1 MTGYY
6 PEAFF
11 DGRFFFDGSLE
22 GALLRYTGKYWCME
36 GAVDNIWIYP
46 HLKVASVHHY
56 DGNGWGWQQLIQL
69 VVNLNNFQFPV
80 KSKADNPH
88 HHHR

>member
-1 MTGYY
+1 MTDYY

-56 DGNGWGWQQLIQL
+56 DEYGWGWQQVDTAGGESQR
-69 VVNLNNFQFPV
+69 FPV
-80 KSKADNPH
+80 PGQVKGGQSALS
-88 HHHR
+88 